1 MGLPLPWIVLALS
14 AMPATHALI
23 DLLGEVA
30 LLLWGVHMVRSGVLR
45 AFGSGLR
52 RLLGRALRNRLA
64 ACLAGAVVT
73 LALQSSTATAL
84 MATSFLASGVIGLV
98 PALAVMLGANVGT
111 ALVVSA
117 LSFDVT
123 LVFPG
128 LILAGL
134 VAFRVGE
141 TTRTRNLGRAGIGLG
156 LILLALH
163 LIVATMAPAGVAPE
177 ARDLVAVA
185 TREPLPVLV
194 ATAVLAWA
202 MHSSIATV
210 LVIAALAGAGLVAPE
225 ASLAMVL
232 GANLGSAFN
241 PLVAATARDRV
252 TLRLPVANLANR
264 LLGCALAFPF
274 LADLAEALARVVPDP
289 GRLVAAFHLLFN
301 AALAFLFIL
310 PLPAVARLLE
320 RALPD
325 QPRPDDPGTPRYL
338 DPASLAVPAV
348 ALANAA
354 RETLRMVD
362 VVETMLQGSREL
374 LACDDRRL
382 AARLRRTDD
391 VLDRLHVAIKRFLGE
406 LGQTGLSEAERA
418 RLSDILKVALNLE
431 HAGDIVDK
439 GLLALATKRIRRRQR
454 LSAAELAEAEAMH
467 RHLLAQLR
475 LAAAV
480 FLTEDLSA
488 ALRLVEEKERF
499 RALER
504 AVTERQ
510 FARLQE
516 GRRAIETSSLH
527 LDLVRDLKR
536 IEAHL
541 AAIAHPLL
549 ERSNLLSP
557 SRLLRLPRA
566 AGTEDRRAE
575 GMPSSSADS
584 KG

>member
-1 MGLPLPWIVLALS
+1 
-14 AMPATHALI
+14 MPATHALI

-84 MATSFLASGVIGLV
+84 MATSFLASGAIGLV

-111 ALVVSA
+111 ALVTCA
-117 LSFDVT
+117 LSFDIT

-128 LILAGL
+128 LIFAGL
-134 VAFRVGE
+134 VAFRAGE
-141 TTRTRNLGRAGIGLG
+141 STRARNLGRAGIGLG

-163 LIVATMAPAGVAPE
+163 LLIETIAPGGIAPE
-177 ARDLVAVA
+177 ARELIAVA

-194 ATAVLAWA
+194 ATAILAWA

-210 LVIAALAGAGLVAPE
+210 MVIASLAGTGLVAP
-225 ASLAMVL
+225 AAALAMVL
-232 GANLGSAFN
+232 GANLGSALN
-241 PLVAATARDRV
+241 PLVAATSSDRV
-252 TLRLPVANLANR
+252 ALRLPIANLANR
-264 LLGCALAFPF
+264 LLGCVLVFPF
-274 LADLAEALARVVPDP
+274 LVNLAGPLARAVPDP
-289 GRLVAAFHLLFN
+289 GQLTVAFHLLFN
-301 AALAFLFIL
+301 AALALLFIV
-310 PLPAVARLLE
+310 PLSAVARLLE

-325 QPRPDDPGTPRYL
+325 QPRPDDPATPRYL

-354 RETLRMVD
+354 RETLRMAD
-362 VVETMLQGSREL
+362 VVEAMLQGSREL
-374 LACDDRRL
+374 LAHDDRRL
-382 AARLRRTDD
+382 AVRLRRTDD
-391 VLDRLHVAIKRFLGE
+391 VLDRLHLAIKRFLGE
-406 LGQTGLSEAERA
+406 LGQTGLSEAERT
-418 RLSDILKVALNLE
+418 RLSDILGVALNLE
-431 HAGDIVDK
+431 HAGDILDK
-439 GLLALATKRIRRRQR
+439 GLLALAAKRIRRRQR
-454 LSAAELAEAEAMH
+454 LTAAELAEAEAMH

-475 LAAAV
+475 LSVAV
-480 FLTEDLSA
+480 FMAEDLRA

-516 GRRAIETSSLH
+516 GRRALETSSLH

-549 ERSNLLSP
+549 ERSHLLRP
-557 SRLLRLPRA
+557 SRLLRLPHA
-566 AGTEDRRAE
+566 VEAQGRRAE
-575 GMPSSSADS
+575 
-584 KG
+584 

>member
-1 MGLPLPWIVLALS
+1 
-14 AMPATHALI
+14 MPATHALI

-84 MATSFLASGVIGLV
+84 MATSFLASGAIGLV

-111 ALVVSA
+111 ALVTCA
-117 LSFDVT
+117 LSFDIT

-128 LILAGL
+128 LIFAGL
-134 VAFRVGE
+134 VAFRAGE
-141 TTRTRNLGRAGIGLG
+141 STRARNLGRAGIGLG

-163 LIVATMAPAGVAPE
+163 LLIETIAPGGIAPE
-177 ARDLVAVA
+177 ARELIAVA

-194 ATAVLAWA
+194 ATAILAWA

-210 LVIAALAGAGLVAPE
+210 MVIASLAGTGLVAP
-225 ASLAMVL
+225 AAALAMVL
-232 GANLGSAFN
+232 GANLGSALN
-241 PLVAATARDRV
+241 PLVAATSSDRV
-252 TLRLPVANLANR
+252 ALRLPIANLANR
-264 LLGCALAFPF
+264 LLGCALVFPF
-274 LADLAEALARVVPDP
+274 LVNLAGPLARVVPDP
-289 GRLVAAFHLLFN
+289 GQLTVAFHLLFN
-301 AALAFLFIL
+301 AALALLFIV
-310 PLPAVARLLE
+310 PLSAVARLLE

-325 QPRPDDPGTPRYL
+325 QPRPDDPATPRYL

-354 RETLRMVD
+354 RETLRMAD
-362 VVETMLQGSREL
+362 VVEAMLQGSREL
-374 LACDDRRL
+374 LAHDDRRL
-382 AARLRRTDD
+382 AVRLRRTDD
-391 VLDRLHVAIKRFLGE
+391 VLDRLHLAIKRFLGE
-406 LGQTGLSEAERA
+406 LGQTGLSEAERT
-418 RLSDILKVALNLE
+418 RLSDILGVALNLE
-431 HAGDIVDK
+431 HAGDILDK
-439 GLLALATKRIRRRQR
+439 GLLALAAKRIRRRQR
-454 LSAAELAEAEAMH
+454 LTAAELAEAEAMH

-475 LAAAV
+475 LSVAV
-480 FLTEDLSA
+480 FMAEDLRA

-499 RALER
+499 RTLER

-516 GRRAIETSSLH
+516 GRRALETSSLH
-527 LDLVRDLKR
+527 LDIVRDLKR

-549 ERSNLLSP
+549 ERSNLLRP

-566 AGTEDRRAE
+566 VDTEDRRTE
-575 GMPSSSADS
+575 
-584 KG
+584 